1 MKRQIRIAAA
11 VLCIGLWVAAMV
23 PEGQP
28 VVQAKGESQGE
39 KEIFQMPELAS
50 RGNLVYRDGG
60 KEAAIYAAD
69 FSLLYGKLSAVSGEV
84 FDPAEYTHMHRWEY
98 QNRDDRVH
106 TKYCVLCGD
115 TLTDVHKA
123 ESEEDCVISD
133 GKKEYPGRRYQC
145 VCGYQWE
152 KEKAH
157 VLTFD
162 MVDETCHRS
171 RCLLD
176 GTEYCMGYE
185 PVEEEHYA
193 FSLTP
198 DSSGTHNIKTCID
211 CGYQTE
217 EEPDS
222 PSVSENT
229 VEEPAEIPDEEMM
242 IPELSEAEASDGN
255 TEKPEQEKL
264 PASEKND
271 PDMVGPHEVSVSG
284 NDCVVEEGKKGMESE
299 RKETADKEGEKR

>member
-1 MKRQIRIAAA
+1 
-11 VLCIGLWVAAMV
+11 
-23 PEGQP
+23 
-28 VVQAKGESQGE
+28 
-39 KEIFQMPELAS
+39 
-50 RGNLVYRDGG
+50 
-60 KEAAIYAAD
+60 
-69 FSLLYGKLSAVSGEV
+69 
-84 FDPAEYTHMHRWEY
+84 
-98 QNRDDRVH
+98 
-106 TKYCVLCGD
+106 
-115 TLTDVHKA
+115 
-123 ESEEDCVISD
+123 
-133 GKKEYPGRRYQC
+133 
-145 VCGYQWE
+145 
-152 KEKAH
+152 
-157 VLTFD
+157 
-162 MVDETCHRS
+162 
-171 RCLLD
+171 
-176 GTEYCMGYE
+176 MGYE

-264 PASEKND
+264 PASERND